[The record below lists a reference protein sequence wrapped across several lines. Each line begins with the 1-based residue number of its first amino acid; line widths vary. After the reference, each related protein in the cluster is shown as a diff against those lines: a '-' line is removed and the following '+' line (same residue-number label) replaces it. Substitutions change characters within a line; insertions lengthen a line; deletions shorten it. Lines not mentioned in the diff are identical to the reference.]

1 MPERALVAGGAG
13 FLGLRLARA
22 LLARGDEVTLL
33 DDFSRGRD
41 DPELRELLAHAR
53 LVEHDL
59 TEPLPARAL
68 GSGYDAVYHLAAV
81 VGTRASAERPHEVLR
96 VGLGS
101 SANLLAWAAG
111 AEPGCLFLSSTSEVT
126 DGAVR
131 SGLASVPVPDDAPFV
146 IPDPT
151 LPRASYAIAKLAS
164 EAQFVHHG
172 TRNRV
177 PVRIARYFNLYGPR
191 MGHDHVIPQL
201 IDRALAR
208 RDPFPVYGARQTRS
222 FCFVDDAVTATLL
235 LTALPTEEPIVA
247 SVGDDRE
254 EIVVDDLLRRILAL
268 AGHDPELEIHDP
280 PAGSPERRCPD
291 LTRLRELTGYEPRV
305 ELERGLRETFEW
317 YRREREGELQR
328 AGSDAP

>member
-1 MPERALVAGGAG
+1 VPERALIAGGAG

-41 DPELRELLAHAR
+41 DAELRELLAHAR

-59 TEPLPARAL
+59 TEPLPARQL
-68 GSGYDAVYHLAAV
+68 GIGYDAVYHLAAV

-96 VGLGS
+96 IGLGAT
-101 SANLLAWAAG
+101 ANLLSWAAA

-131 SGLASVPVPDDAPFV
+131 TGLVGVPAPDDAPFV
-146 IPDPT
+146 VPDPT

-172 TRNRV
+172 SRHRV
-177 PVRIARYFNLYGPR
+177 PVRVARYFNVYGPR

-201 IDRALAR
+201 IDRALAGL
-208 RDPFPVYGARQTRS
+208 DPFPVYGTGQTRS
-222 FCFVDDAVTATLL
+222 FCFVDDAVAATLL
-235 LTALPTEEPIVA
+235 LTALPGEEPIVA

-254 EIVVDDLLRRILAL
+254 EILIDDLVGRVLDL
-268 AGHDPELEIHDP
+268 AGHEPELEVHDP
-280 PAGSPERRCPD
+280 PAGSPDRRRPD
-291 LTRLRELTGYEPRV
+291 LTRLRQLTAYEPGV
-305 ELERGLRETFEW
+305 GLERGLEETFEW
-317 YRREREGELQR
+317 YRRERQGEPRR
-328 AGSDAP
+328 AGSEAR